1 MLDDI
6 IARDGARCVW
16 CGQQRWREDL
26 TVEHLLPRTR
36 RGRGTPENLAVA
48 CRRCN
53 RRRGA
58 IPVSAYVRSELEA
71 GRAPRIDL
79 LIAALRRL
87 AASETPEHAAYGER
101 QLALLERIG

>member
-1 MLDDI
+1 VLDEI
-6 IARDGARCVW
+6 ILRDGGRCVW
-16 CGQQRWREDL
+16 CGREPWREDL

-36 RGRGTPENLAVA
+36 RGRGAPENLAVA

-58 IPVSAYVRSELEA
+58 TPVSAYVRAELDA

-79 LIAALRRL
+79 VRRALTRL
-87 AASETPEHAAYGER
+87 AGSPSPDHAAYGER
-101 QLALLERIG
+101 QLALLERID

>member
-1 MLDDI
+1 MLDEI

-16 CGQQRWREDL
+16 CGQERWREDL

-36 RGRGTPENLAVA
+36 KGRGSPENRAVA
-48 CRRCN
+48 CRVCN

-58 IPVSAYVRSELEA
+58 TPVSAYVRSELEA
-71 GRAPRIDL
+71 GRTPRVDL
-79 LIAALRRL
+79 LRAALTRL
-87 AASETPEHAAYGER
+87 AASPTPEHAAYGER